1 MILFMKHASELRLWE
16 TEISVTLKAAMGESG
31 SNTPYVLAE
40 VDNDSSSLG
49 QSSARQQSDDS

>member
-1 MILFMKHASELRLWE
+1 MKHASELRLWE